1 MRYVALQVLFFVY
14 IISSFCYAQNLG
26 QFPTMDG
33 GFENEADTILQLN
46 TIASGASSAHWAV
59 TSNYGQHKILRANGR
74 SGSSFLRIDL
84 SSGSSKDI
92 ETPSVSG
99 DGSAREFSSIINSV
113 YYTIQF
119 YYRTSSNTKPVLI
132 KRVGI
137 GTDGRYTINSDT
149 LSLFATNGAWKKVVR
164 SVAAAN
170 SNVYP
175 RYGIGYIRCGADTVD
190 VDIDDFAVYA
200 ANKADTIAPGS
211 PTAASIVATRVN
223 GLTLR
228 WNAPAAGVDTGGYL
242 VVRSLNVP
250 SHPPNVNGI
259 YAAGNQV
266 YDGESVVYAGRD
278 TLFSDTGLTS
288 GTMYYY
294 KIYTV
299 DKAYN
304 YSEGIG
310 VNGRTH
316 DDKLIANVKLIP
328 QGLYNTEK
336 QCLNRKDSVTL
347 CLVSSLPPF
356 GIIDSTVCVLDSI
369 SFNAAGLFQTA
380 ISGSYYLVVRH
391 RSSIETW
398 SSNALEFSKGDTVFY
413 DFTTGADKAFGNN
426 LIAVDSKYCLFSG
439 DVNQDGYVD
448 PLDISLIDID
458 SFNYKAGWVV
468 TDLNG
473 DGFVDPLDLAIADEN
488 SFNYAGVKKPE
499 TARLKKPGSHR
510 NK

>member
-1 MRYVALQVLFFVY
+1 MRYVALPVLFFVY
-14 IISSFCYAQNLG
+14 IINSFCYAQNLG

-33 GFENEADTILQLN
+33 GFESETDTVLQLN
-46 TIASGASSAHWAV
+46 TIASGASSTHWAV
-59 TSNYGQHKILRANGR
+59 TSNYGQHKILRTNGR
-74 SGSSFLRIDL
+74 SGPSFLRIDL

-99 DGSAREFSSIINSV
+99 DGSARGISSIINSV

-132 KRVGI
+132 KRVGV
-137 GTDGRYTINSDT
+137 GTDGRNTINSDT
-149 LSLFATNGAWKKVVR
+149 LSLFATNGVWRKVVR
-164 SVAAAN
+164 SVMAAN

-175 RYGIGYIRCGADTVD
+175 RYGIGYIRCGTDTVD
-190 VDIDDFAVYA
+190 VDIDDFVVYA
-200 ANKADTIAPGS
+200 ANKVDTIAPGS
-211 PTAASIVATRVN
+211 PGAVSLVSTRPD
-223 GLTLR
+223 GLALR

-250 SHPPNVNGI
+250 SHLPNVNGI

-266 YDGESVVYAGRD
+266 YAGETVVYAGRE
-278 TLFSDTGLTS
+278 TSFSDTGLTS
-288 GTMYYY
+288 GTTYYY

-304 YSEGIG
+304 YSDGIEIS
-310 VNGRTH
+310 GRTREG
-316 DDKLIANVKLIP
+316 KLIANVTLIP
-328 QGLYNTEK
+328 QGLYNKEK
-336 QCLNRKDSVTL
+336 RCLNLKDSVTL
-347 CLVSSLPPF
+347 CLASSFSPF
-356 GIIDSTVCVLDSI
+356 GIIDSTCCVLDSI
-369 SFNAAGLFQTA
+369 SFNTTGLFQTA
-380 ISGSYYLVVRH
+380 TSGSYYLVVKH

-398 SSNALEFSKGDTVFY
+398 SSSAIDFNAGDTVLY
-413 DFTTGADKAFGNN
+413 DFTTGADKAFGSN
-426 LIAVDSKYCLFSG
+426 LIAVDAKYCLFSG

-458 SFNYKAGWVV
+458 SFNYTAGLVA

-473 DGFVDPLDLAIADEN
+473 DGYVDPLDLAIADEN
-488 SFNYAGVKKPE
+488 SFNYAGVKKPV
-499 TARLKKPGSHR
+499 TAGVKKPGSQR